1 MIFLF
6 IAKPRKSISITK
18 HFDMQTWSTTLFQQP
33 SNSNKTQVKNLHE
46 VRMIRKGKIKYQ
58 STLESFDSSCDITI
72 SYQTM
77 YYKNQIVSTYNT
89 NWCL

>member
-1 MIFLF
+1 
-6 IAKPRKSISITK
+6 
-18 HFDMQTWSTTLFQQP
+18 
-33 SNSNKTQVKNLHE
+33 
-46 VRMIRKGKIKYQ
+46 MIRKGKSKYQ

-89 NWCL
+89 NWCLWSFRKQSLFPEK